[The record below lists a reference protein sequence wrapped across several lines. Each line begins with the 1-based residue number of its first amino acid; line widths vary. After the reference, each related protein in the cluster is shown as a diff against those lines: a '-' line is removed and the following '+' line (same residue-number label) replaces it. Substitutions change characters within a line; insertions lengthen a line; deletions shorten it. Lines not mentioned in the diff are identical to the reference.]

1 MPEQTAGRRAQCPNC
16 GRVLTVPTPAPAPE
30 AICIPDKPEP
40 MATSGKAIVS
50 FVLGLLFV
58 FACIT
63 GLPAILI
70 GQHALSD
77 IALSGG
83 RLRGRKLAIAGIVL
97 GMIGCLFRLAWLMP
111 ATRSA
116 REAAR
121 RSQCTNNLKQISLGM
136 LNYHETYGQLPA
148 AAITDKN
155 GKPLLSWR
163 VTILP
168 YLESSPLYSQF
179 HLDEPWDSPHNL
191 SLLTPTPNV
200 YVCPSD
206 KTWKP
211 GMTGYQAVIGPSTAF
226 TPDFTPLSFQDFT
239 DGTDKTVLVG
249 ETRRLFP
256 WTKPEDLPFDTPDAL
271 AGLGSHHGYHDNGF
285 NVLFADG
292 SVHFLKRS
300 IKPSILRALIT
311 RNGNEVVS
319 PFNY

>member
-1 MPEQTAGRRAQCPNC
+1 MPEETAGRRAQCPKC
-16 GRVLTVPTPAPAPE
+16 GQLLTIPE
-30 AICIPDKPEP
+30 AAPPPEVVYIPVEPEP
-40 MATSGKAIVS
+40 IATSAKAIVS

-70 GQHALSD
+70 GRAALDD
-77 IALSGG
+77 IARSGG
-83 RLRGRKLAIAGIVL
+83 RLRGRRLAIAGIVL
-97 GMIGCLFRLAWLMP
+97 GLIGCLFTLAWLMP

-121 RSQCTNNLKQISLGM
+121 RSQCINNLKQIGLAM
-136 LNYHETYGQLPA
+136 HNYHEANGHLPA
-148 AAITDKN
+148 AAITDRN
-155 GKPLLSWR
+155 GRPLLSWR

-191 SLLTPTPNV
+191 SLLTPTPSV

-211 GMTGYQAVIGPSTAF
+211 GMTGYQAVVGPSTAF
-226 TPDFTPLSFQDFT
+226 TPDFAPLTFQDFT
-239 DGTDKTVLVG
+239 DGSDRTLLIG
-249 ETRRLFP
+249 ETRRLVP

-271 AGLGSHHGYHDNGF
+271 AGLGSDHGYHDNGF

-300 IKPSILRALIT
+300 ITPSILRALLT

-319 PFNY
+319 PVDY